1 MNAATYRELLP
12 AAPLRRFVEC
22 YWFLNAPS
30 STALEAQPIL
40 PDGCMEMVFNLGS
53 PFRRCHPDGRMEI
66 QPSRMLVGQMDH
78 HVTVLPKGPIDVVGV
93 RFRPSGAHP
102 LFRFPMS
109 DLRNQLVPLNDVADL
124 SACLDEIAPE
134 GRKRALDAMLL
145 PRFQEAVIAD
155 AGFELAVERVVASE
169 GRVSVDGLSRD
180 LGVSARHL
188 ERKFRERVGLG
199 PKRFAKVLRFQS
211 VFRTAFLDEPPWAEL
226 ALECGYYDQA
236 HFIRDFKSFTGTS
249 PVVLFQ
255 REGELTRVF
264 TRRRR
269 SGSYNTGL

>member
-30 STALEAQPIL
+30 SAALEAQPIL

-109 DLRNQLVPLNDVADL
+109 DLRNRLVPLSDVADL
-124 SACLDEIAPE
+124 PACLDEVAPE
-134 GRKRALDAMLL
+134 ERKRALDAMLL
-145 PRFQEAVIAD
+145 PRFQAAVTAD
-155 AGFELAVERVVASE
+155 PGFEHAVERVVASE

-199 PKRFAKVLRFQS
+199 PKRFAKVLRFG
-211 VFRTAFLDEPPWAEL
+211 RTRTNIGMDLYNLFNANTPTTYETV
-226 ALECGYYDQA
+226 YDPATNGARWMQPTA
-236 HFIRDFKSFTGTS
+236 VLLPRFMRFNVQFDF
-249 PVVLFQ
+249 
-255 REGELTRVF
+255 
-264 TRRRR
+264 
-269 SGSYNTGL
+269 